1 MKEFDEYLIIFLE
14 EADKGI
20 ENYEYNLSRIST
32 GRANPQLIRKIK
44 VNYYESLTPLEEI
57 SLISVPEPQQLLV
70 KPYDISSVREITSAL
85 NNANLG
91 VEAINEGNQVRMT
104 FPTLT
109 TERRKEMVKQ
119 MSKYTEQA
127 RIAIRNGRHNAL
139 KLMKADELPEDLEK
153 RYSDMIQKQVD
164 KYNETISKLTDA
176 KTKELTSM

>member
-1 MKEFDEYLIIFLE
+1 MKEFDEYLFIFLE

-32 GRANPQLIRKIK
+32 GRSNPQLIKKIK
-44 VNYYESLTPLEEI
+44 VNYYDTLTPLEEI
-57 SLISVPEPQQLLV
+57 ALISVPEARQLLV
-70 KPYDISSVREITSAL
+70 KPYDISSIKEITSAL

-91 VEAINEGNQVRMT
+91 VEAINEGNQVRMS
-104 FPTLT
+104 FPALT

-139 KLMKADELPEDLEK
+139 KVMKADELPEDIEK
-153 RYSDMIQKQVD
+153 RYSDMIQKEVD
-164 KYNETISKLTDA
+164 KYINKVSILTEE
-176 KTKELTSM
+176 KTKELTTI